1 MNFQIAKFA
10 RAAITAYLFE
20 EHSLFKHNCLG
31 AERDSLLLTY
41 WMIIFVRLCSLIK
54 AAVMPVH
61 RDREKKDTTAE
72 EMEVDEQDQEAYS
85 SDEEDLDTSS
95 VSEDGDSSGEEL

>member
-1 MNFQIAKFA
+1 
-10 RAAITAYLFE
+10 
-20 EHSLFKHNCLG
+20 
-31 AERDSLLLTY
+31 
-41 WMIIFVRLCSLIK
+41 
-54 AAVMPVH
+54 MPVH

-95 VSEDGDSSGEEL
+95 VSEDGDSSGEELSYSSEFGTFSLNECNLLIMAYRYCPKN